1 MDLVNNE
8 DFVFTDWRRDT
19 HLVDQGTDIVH
30 RVIRG
35 GIQFMDIVER
45 CSLKARHDSH
55 ALQASPSAVGFKQLI
70 VFAKIRAHE
79 VFPTPRGPQ
88 TGKHALICYFCIAFS
103 CSGKR
108 LLPYNTTEGRRAI
121 FSCRYNIIIHS
132 LLFIDKTKIN
142 KIIHYLRENDVSMS
156 RIKEFYIKYLSWIN
170 AYWLVTI
177 VFLIVTFTVGDSSL
191 YKRYTYDE
199 KIRGLEK
206 EIKHYQKEIEIN
218 SKKLN
223 DLHTDK
229 EGLERFARE
238 EYFMKRS
245 NEDVFIIK
253 DK

>member
-1 MDLVNNE
+1 
-8 DFVFTDWRRDT
+8 
-19 HLVDQGTDIVH
+19 
-30 RVIRG
+30 
-35 GIQFMDIVER
+35 
-45 CSLKARHDSH
+45 
-55 ALQASPSAVGFKQLI
+55 
-70 VFAKIRAHE
+70 
-79 VFPTPRGPQ
+79 
-88 TGKHALICYFCIAFS
+88 
-103 CSGKR
+103 
-108 LLPYNTTEGRRAI
+108 
-121 FSCRYNIIIHS
+121 
-132 LLFIDKTKIN
+132 
-142 KIIHYLRENDVSMS
+142 MS

-218 SKKLN
+218 SKTLN

>member
-1 MDLVNNE
+1 
-8 DFVFTDWRRDT
+8 
-19 HLVDQGTDIVH
+19 
-30 RVIRG
+30 
-35 GIQFMDIVER
+35 
-45 CSLKARHDSH
+45 
-55 ALQASPSAVGFKQLI
+55 
-70 VFAKIRAHE
+70 
-79 VFPTPRGPQ
+79 
-88 TGKHALICYFCIAFS
+88 
-103 CSGKR
+103 
-108 LLPYNTTEGRRAI
+108 
-121 FSCRYNIIIHS
+121 
-132 LLFIDKTKIN
+132 
-142 KIIHYLRENDVSMS
+142 MS

-206 EIKHYQKEIEIN
+206 EIEIN